1 MTTGPEPGDGAQAAD
16 RLAALAESRGEP
28 VTGGGNRPVDL
39 SDPGVVCFVA
49 EGSVDVFAARR
60 RPDGTTA
67 DFKHFLRA
75 GAGRLLFGAAENLSG
90 AVLVVK
96 GLPGSALRL
105 MPLDTLDGAGCDELV
120 AAQVE
125 TWVSGVSEAVTRD
138 FTYRPSIDL
147 LVSAE
152 VAEQPTEAGQTV
164 SARRGVVWLSSEE
177 GGLAYLGTEEVDP
190 DARGAVPVTST
201 GWVTA
206 SEQASVRCAT
216 TLELHRQGRLMSALA
231 AFNDLALSAD
241 DLNRRLLLVDVA
253 NLRTSTAEYRRKGE
267 ENARRR
273 LFGVLDP
280 AAGRDA
286 DAPALP
292 EALQLI
298 GRHERIAFRMPPGG
312 SQRSGSAAEA
322 PTLAGVLMASGVRMR
337 RVALRPEQRWWRGN
351 SGAMLGVGRDDGAPV
366 ALVPGP
372 LGRYR
377 MAEPSSGRLRR
388 VNARRAE
395 SLERE
400 AHFFYSPLPE
410 DGPVGVG
417 RLSRLAFHRVRPDL
431 LRMVG
436 AGMLAGMAMLVPA
449 VLLGAFAEQALPS
462 GSLQVLG
469 TLTLGAV
476 LVALL
481 LGVLLMIQGT
491 ALMRLE
497 GRVAARAGAALWH
510 RMLDL
515 PSGFF
520 RRFTAGNLATRA
532 MAFHDLRDQVSGLVA
547 GAFLSVLFLLPTFA
561 LIFLYNTALGW
572 LCLGLG
578 LASLGVTLMLGLRQ
592 TPHHRRRLA
601 VTRDL
606 AGTLLQLIGGVSKLR
621 SAGAEGA
628 AYTMWAK
635 GYRQQKQTEMKLGTY
650 QEHLTAF
657 TAAVPLFAAA
667 ALFALALRIGGDG
680 LAVGGF
686 LAVYAAFMVFNT
698 AVVQFGAAFSGVA
711 AIRPAVQQVRPI
723 LAERPRNLA
732 ADLPAPELKGEVLL
746 DRVSFRYSEDGPL
759 TLNDV
764 TIHAQPGEFIALVGE
779 SGAGK
784 STVFRL
790 ALGLE
795 KPSLGAVYFDGHDL
809 SRLNWSSVRNLI
821 GTVPQD
827 AHLRPQTVM
836 DNIIGIDGD
845 LTEDDAWRAAGLA
858 EVHEDI
864 AAMPMQMYTV
874 SSESAAAF
882 SGGQVQRFMLA
893 AALARE
899 PKVLLLDEATNW
911 LDNRTQA
918 NIMEQIE
925 RLSVTRIVSAHRLST
940 IRRADR
946 IYVLAD
952 GRVAQEG
959 TFEALV
965 EQEGLFQDL
974 VTRQMTEPPA

>member
-1 MTTGPEPGDGAQAAD
+1 MSNGPEPAAD
-16 RLAALAESRGEP
+16 RLAELAAARGEP
-28 VTGGGNRPVDL
+28 VAGGANRPLQL
-39 SDPGVVCFVA
+39 SDPGVACFVA

-60 RPDGTTA
+60 RADGVTA
-67 DFKHFLRA
+67 DFKHLLRA
-75 GAGRLLFGAAENLSG
+75 GAGRLLFGAAENLTG
-90 AVLVVK
+90 TVLVVK

-105 MPLDTLDGAGCDELV
+105 MPLDALDAAGCDELV

-125 TWVSGVSEAVTRD
+125 TWVSGVAEAVTRD
-138 FTYRPSIDL
+138 FTYRPRIDL

-152 VAEQPTEAGQTV
+152 TAEQSVEAGRAL
-164 SARRGVVWLSSEE
+164 SARRGVVWVSGEE
-177 GGLAYLGTEEVDP
+177 AGLAYLGTEEGDP
-190 DARGAVPVTST
+190 DGRGAVPVTPAS
-201 GWVTA
+201 WVTA
-206 SEQASVRCAT
+206 SKQAGVRCHT
-216 TLELHRQGRLMSALA
+216 TLELHGEGRLMPALA

-253 NLRTSTAEYRRKGE
+253 NLQASTAEYRQRGE
-267 ENARRR
+267 ERARRR

-280 AAGRDA
+280 AAGRDGGA
-286 DAPALP
+286 LALP
-292 EALQLI
+292 EALQRV
-298 GRHERIAFRMPPGG
+298 GRHERIAFRMPSGG
-312 SQRSGSAAEA
+312 AQRSGSGAET

-337 RVALRPEQRWWRGN
+337 RVALRSEERWWRGD
-351 SGAMLGVGRDDGAPV
+351 SGAMLAVGRDDGAPV
-366 ALVPGP
+366 ALLPGP
-372 LGRYR
+372 FGRYR
-377 MAEPSSGRLRR
+377 MVEPSSGRLRR

-400 AHFFYSPLPE
+400 AHFFYAPLPE

-417 RLSRLAFHRVRPDL
+417 QLSRLAFHRVRPDL
-431 LRMVG
+431 VRLVA
-436 AGMLAGMAMLVPA
+436 AGILAGMAMLVPA

-462 GSLQVLG
+462 RSLQVLG
-469 TLTLGAV
+469 TLTLGTV
-476 LVALL
+476 LIALL
-481 LGVLLMIQGT
+481 LGTLQMIQGT
-491 ALMRLE
+491 ALMRVE

-532 MAFHDLRDQVSGLVA
+532 MAFHELRDQVSGLVM
-547 GAFLSVLFLLPTFA
+547 GALLSVLFLLPTFA

-578 LASLGVTLMLGLRQ
+578 LASLSLTLVLGLRQ

-601 VTRDL
+601 VMREL

-621 SAGAEGA
+621 GAGAEGA
-628 AYTMWAK
+628 AYSMWAK
-635 GYRQQKQTEMKLGTY
+635 GYREQKKAEMKLGAY

-657 TAAVPLFAAA
+657 AAAVPLLATA
-667 ALFALALRIGGDG
+667 ALFGLALRIGGDG

-686 LAVYAAFMVFNT
+686 LAVYAAFMVFNG

-732 ADLPAPELKGEVLL
+732 SDLPAPDLKGEVLL

-764 TIHAQPGEFIALVGE
+764 TVHALPGEFIALVGE

-809 SRLNWSSVRNLI
+809 SRLNWSSVRNMI

-836 DNIIGIDGD
+836 DNIIGIEGD
-845 LTEDDAWRAAGLA
+845 LNEEDAWRAAGLA
-858 EVHEDI
+858 QVEEDI

-893 AALARE
+893 AALARN

-918 NIMEQIE
+918 NIMERIE
-925 RLSVTRIVSAHRLST
+925 QLSVTRIVSAHRLST

-946 IYVLAD
+946 IYVLEH
-952 GRVAQEG
+952 GRVVQEG
-959 TFEALV
+959 TFAALV
-965 EQEGLFQDL
+965 EQEGTFQDL
-974 VTRQMTEPPA
+974 VRRQLT